1 MSCVGI
7 GCGLKSIGRY
17 GLRGSLPGS
26 VRELI
31 VEALMMS
38 RLITLAASVV
48 MAAAVLVASATAQ
61 TVGTANSCNKINGCM
76 WDFIYEN
83 QMMKQ
88 SGLLTKAM
96 EEGRANKEAFEA
108 LREWERTHGTAPS
121 NLR

>member
-26 VRELI
+26 VRELS

-108 LREWERTHGTAPS
+108 LREWERIHG
-121 NLR
+121 